1 MVLGQLGLES
11 KAGAE
16 LSVRLLCLRK
26 PETRQSREPRRKE
39 ALSRYRVGGASEGVR
54 VITEAEVSLD
64 DLRDLVR
71 WDLDDYLS
79 YREENPNLTPPY

>member
-1 MVLGQLGLES
+1 
-11 KAGAE
+11 
-16 LSVRLLCLRK
+16 
-26 PETRQSREPRRKE
+26 
-39 ALSRYRVGGASEGVR
+39 LSRYRVGGASEGVR